1 MERKLTNP
9 VITQTEII
17 ARAIGSVESEIQEWE
32 ERAAGRPEAQAAVAE
47 MTRPL
52 RNKLEALRILY
63 LYQTGTEYT

>member
-1 MERKLTNP
+1 MARKITDP
-9 VITQTEII
+9 IITQTEII
-17 ARAIGSVESEIQEWE
+17 ARAIGSVEAEIREWA
-32 ERAAGRPEAQAAVAE
+32 ERAAGRPEAQAAVDE